1 MVAMFLAF
9 FLSRARAPFRTPL
22 LCAAGAA
29 VGAMSVLTGS
39 RGIYFLAAAIVG
51 VTLIGT
57 TVARPDARTLM
68 RNAGVL
74 VFVAVAGA
82 LFSIAFPDMFAAMVV
97 RFEVAEASE
106 GSIWDRAFGMVG
118 EFADPLFTAPLL
130 GHGIGVGAPGVVG
143 YLGLPPLLYGEGDL
157 QRNINEL
164 GVILGSAFV
173 ALRFSTAAWL
183 AGASVRAARRGT
195 LLGLPLAGYA
205 ILAIAIG
212 QITNSPLNAFL
223 PWLLVGLLMAAMRT
237 PYLANRKVVAN

>member
-1 MVAMFLAF
+1 
-9 FLSRARAPFRTPL
+9 
-22 LCAAGAA
+22 
-29 VGAMSVLTGS
+29 VLTGS

-51 VTLIGT
+51 VTLVGSTI
-57 TVARPDARTLM
+57 ARPDARTLM
-68 RNAGVL
+68 RNAVVL

-82 LFSIAFPDMFAAMVV
+82 LFSIAYPDMFAAMVV

-106 GSIWDRAFGMVG
+106 GSIWDRALGMAW

-143 YLGLPPLLYGEGDL
+143 YLGLPPLVYGEGDL

-164 GVILGSAFV
+164 GVILGSAFIV
-173 ALRFSTAAWL
+173 LRFSTAAWL
-183 AGASVRAARRGT
+183 VGASVRLARSAT
-195 LLGLPLAGYA
+195 PVGLPLAGYA
-205 ILAIAIG
+205 MLAIAIG

-237 PYLANRKVVAN
+237 PHLANRAIVVHN